1 MEISTKSITRIFVSF
16 ETIVDLRAAKERDLK
31 F

>member
-1 MEISTKSITRIFVSF
+1 MEISTKSIARIFVSF
-16 ETIVDLRAAKERDLK
+16 ETIIDLRAAKERDQK